1 MTSPLDSPP
10 QKTRYKS
17 YSCVTPAQNDKPSNH
32 RRKRSHGKTKQNKTQ
47 QKWKSHFQPSKKTRQ
62 KQFPARKQFPA
73 VEARRDG
80 TS

>member
-1 MTSPLDSPP
+1 MTSPLDSPRK
-10 QKTRYKS
+10 KTRYKS
-17 YSCVTPAQNDKPSNH
+17 YSCVTPAQNDKPPNH
-32 RRKRSHGKTKQNKTQ
+32 RRKRSHGKTKQNSTKMEEPFSAV
-47 QKWKSHFQPSKKTRQ
+47 QKNTRQ